1 MKKLIF
7 KILFLTLVV
16 FVPVSAMAGVIVR
29 VNIPLPPPIIF
40 PAPPQVA
47 VIPGTNVYAVP
58 DVKDDIFF
66 YGGWWWRPW
75 EGRWYRSHYY
85 DRGWVYYRH
94 LPPFNRYVLPGWR
107 DHYRDYR
114 WDRIH
119 HQEAVR
125 NWRAWERDR
134 HWERVHGVPPKP
146 GARPGHLPLSPR

>member
-16 FVPVSAMAGVIVR
+16 FAPVSAMAGVSVH

-47 VIPGTNVYAVP
+47 VIPGTDVYAVP
-58 DVKDDIFF
+58 DVQEDIFF

-85 DRGWVYYRH
+85 DRGWVYYKH
-94 LPPFNRYVLPGWR
+94 LPPFHKHVLPGWR

-119 HQEAVR
+119 HQEAEH
-125 NWRAWERDR
+125 NWRAWERTR
-134 HWERVHGVPPKP
+134 HRERAHGLPPKP
-146 GARPGHLPLSPR
+146 RPRPVPPPR